1 VHAFIIELEDRPGSL
16 ADIASALGDRGI
28 NISAVAG
35 LAWEGSGA
43 AAIVTNDDV
52 TARGI
57 LDERGAAYREVELVA
72 AALEDRPGS
81 LAEAA
86 RKLADAGINI
96 EALVATGM
104 QGSQVTVAFGVADPS
119 AARDAL
125 GELAATGS
133 SAV

>member
-1 VHAFIIELEDRPGSL
+1 VRAFIIELEDRPGSL
-16 ADIASALGDRGI
+16 ADLAGALGDAGI

-35 LAWEGSGA
+35 LAWEESGA
-43 AAIVTNDDV
+43 AAIVTNDDAA
-52 TARGI
+52 TRRI
-57 LDERGAAYREVELVA
+57 LEASGNDYREVELVA

-81 LAEAA
+81 LAEAT
-86 RKLADAGINI
+86 RKLGDRGINI

-104 QGSQVTVAFGVADPS
+104 QGSQVTVAFGVDDPA
-119 AARDAL
+119 AAREAL

>member
-1 VHAFIIELEDRPGSL
+1 MHAFIIELEDRPGGL
-16 ADIASALGDRGI
+16 ADLAGALGDRGI

-35 LAWEGSGA
+35 LAWQGSGA
-43 AAIVTNDDV
+43 AAIVTNDDAN
-52 TARGI
+52 TRRT
-57 LDERGAAYREVELVA
+57 LEERGAAYREVELVA

-86 RKLADAGINI
+86 RRLADRDINI

-104 QGSQVTVAFGVADPS
+104 QGSQVTVAFGVGDPA
-119 AARDAL
+119 AAREAL
-125 GELAATGS
+125 GELAAAGS

>member
-1 VHAFIIELEDRPGSL
+1 MHAFIIELEDRPGSL
-16 ADIASALGDRGI
+16 ADIASALGDKGI

-35 LAWEGSGA
+35 LAWKGAGA

-57 LDERGAAYREVELVA
+57 LDERGASYREVELVA

-81 LAEAA
+81 LAEAT
-86 RKLADAGINI
+86 RKLADAGINV

-104 QGSQVTVAFGVADPS
+104 QGSQITIAFGVDDA
-119 AARDAL
+119 AGARDAL